1 MGWEW
6 DGHGLPACC
15 CFVVVTTIT
24 IDSVASQAVTNAVE
38 IVILAV
44 AG

>member
-1 MGWEW
+1 MAT
-6 DGHGLPACC
+6 ACSLAC

-24 IDSVASQAVTNAVE
+24 TDSVASQAVTNAVE